1 MRASEF
7 LDNLCFYGRCLKI
20 VIAEWLGKIGGAR

>member
-7 LDNLCFYGRCLKI
+7 WSNICFYGRCLKV
-20 VIAEWLGKIGGAR
+20 VIAEWWRKIGGA